1 MTTATTSTSAAGA
14 GSISSP
20 GIGSGL
26 DVNSIVTQLMKIE
39 QQPLTA
45 LQTQATSLQ
54 TRISAF
60 GQMQS
65 ALATFQNTLTGM
77 TTPAGFQT
85 LTASVGDTSALAASV
100 ATGASA
106 GSYTLAVTSLAQAQ
120 KIASNGFSTTSAA
133 VGTGTLTFTFG
144 TTSGSTFTA
153 DASQPAQSVTIAAG
167 QNSLSGIRDAINA
180 AQVGVTATI
189 INDGSANGQR
199 LVLTSAKTGA
209 ASSMQI
215 SVADSDGN
223 ATDMSGLSQLA
234 YDPAAAAGSGRNM
247 TQTQA
252 AQDAALTIDGL
263 AITRANNTISDAIP
277 GVSLTLK
284 SLTAAP
290 TSLTVAANNSG
301 VTTSVSSFVA
311 AYNSVVSTLT
321 SLTQYNAST
330 QTASVLTG
338 DSTVRLVQNQLRT
351 LVGGSLGSG
360 SRYDTLSQ
368 VGVSF
373 QADGTL
379 KLDSSVLQTALNTDS
394 NAVAQLFAA
403 AAATSDS
410 SVGVAG
416 TSANTQPGN
425 YAVNV
430 TQLATRG
437 TLQGSAAA
445 GLTISAGVNDTLT
458 ANVDGIATTI
468 TLNAGTY
475 ASAASLAAAIQAKL
489 NAAAEFTANIVAVT
503 IDGSSGTLAVTSNRW
518 GSASKASFTGNAADS
533 IFGTSPTSVTGLDI
547 AGTIGGVAAAGSGQT
562 LTGASGSPS
571 DGLALTISGGAL
583 GSRGSTTYA
592 KGIAARLND
601 TLTSI
606 LGSDGVIQ
614 ATTTGAQSQI
624 TDIDKQEVTVQA
636 RLDQI
641 QQAYYAQYT
650 ALDTL
655 VSSLNTTSS
664 FLTQQLAA
672 LPKANGSGP

>member
-85 LTASVGDTSALAASV
+85 LTASVGDASALAASV

-199 LVLTSAKTGA
+199 LVLTSAKPGA

-338 DSTVRLVQNQLRT
+338 DSTVRL
-351 LVGGSLGSG
+351 
-360 SRYDTLSQ
+360 
-368 VGVSF
+368 
-373 QADGTL
+373 
-379 KLDSSVLQTALNTDS
+379 
-394 NAVAQLFAA
+394 
-403 AAATSDS
+403 
-410 SVGVAG
+410 
-416 TSANTQPGN
+416 
-425 YAVNV
+425 
-430 TQLATRG
+430 
-437 TLQGSAAA
+437 
-445 GLTISAGVNDTLT
+445 
-458 ANVDGIATTI
+458 
-468 TLNAGTY
+468 
-475 ASAASLAAAIQAKL
+475 
-489 NAAAEFTANIVAVT
+489 
-503 IDGSSGTLAVTSNRW
+503 
-518 GSASKASFTGNAADS
+518 
-533 IFGTSPTSVTGLDI
+533 
-547 AGTIGGVAAAGSGQT
+547 
-562 LTGASGSPS
+562 
-571 DGLALTISGGAL
+571 
-583 GSRGSTTYA
+583 
-592 KGIAARLND
+592 
-601 TLTSI
+601 
-606 LGSDGVIQ
+606 
-614 ATTTGAQSQI
+614 
-624 TDIDKQEVTVQA
+624 
-636 RLDQI
+636 
-641 QQAYYAQYT
+641 
-650 ALDTL
+650 
-655 VSSLNTTSS
+655 
-664 FLTQQLAA
+664 
-672 LPKANGSGP
+672 